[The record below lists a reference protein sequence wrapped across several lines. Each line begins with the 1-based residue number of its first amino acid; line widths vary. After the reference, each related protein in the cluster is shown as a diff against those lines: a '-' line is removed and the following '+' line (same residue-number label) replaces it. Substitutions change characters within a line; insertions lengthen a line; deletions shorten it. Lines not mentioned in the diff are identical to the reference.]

1 MSRRRGR
8 YTRPP
13 SRPQRPKTR
22 RTPLHLHA
30 QQRLPPRA
38 RFVAASP
45 PLVLHRSREG
55 QRRLPAP
62 APTHAHAAAPHAS
75 QGPSKEAQT
84 ARGDG
89 CARNT
94 GAVRGDPSKRRTV
107 TWVWGGSCDAPG
119 HPAGEGPASR
129 AQNKEGAPPA
139 STIASRQA
147 RSVGAAVPVAPGWGK
162 APVHRGRASPHPEW
176 EGVHPP
182 TPTPTPT
189 RIVPADRT
197 HAHHQGQKAVPRAG
211 QPRASNISR
220 AQETPR
226 IAPADRTTHP
236 PPLAKR
242 GYRAQGPSAPRISRA
257 RKRSITGTRAYGA
270 SYARRGRTDPALADS
285 SRPAPQ
291 APRCPKRAGLLLP
304 RQHPRRRRRQHPRR
318 LHLSQADDDREAP
331 NETADDDAAA
341 RHQRIKF

>member
-1 MSRRRGR
+1 MARRRGR

-30 QQRLPPRA
+30 QQRPPPRA

-62 APTHAHAAAPHAS
+62 APTHAHAAAPHAN

-94 GAVRGDPSKRRTV
+94 
-107 TWVWGGSCDAPG
+107 G

-139 STIASRQA
+139 QSQAGRRGRSGQPYRSTLGGGRPPPIEEEHPPTQRGRVSTRPRPRPRPRASSPPTAHTPTTRGKKRYRVQA
-147 RSVGAAVPVAPGWGK
+147 SLAHPTSLAHKKR
-162 APVHRGRASPHPEW
+162 RASP
-176 EGVHPP
+176 PP
-182 TPTPTPT
+182 TALHTHHPWEKGVTAHRARPRLASLAHGNVALQAPALTEHRTP
-189 RIVPADRT
+189 A
-197 HAHHQGQKAVPRAG
+197 AAV
-211 QPRASNISR
+211 Q
-220 AQETPR
+220 TPR
-226 IAPADRTTHP
+226 LRTRLARHHKRHAAPN
-236 PPLAKR
+236 
-242 GYRAQGPSAPRISRA
+242 AQGYSCPVS
-257 RKRSITGTRAYGA
+257 TR
-270 SYARRGRTDPALADS
+270 
-285 SRPAPQ
+285 
-291 APRCPKRAGLLLP
+291 
-304 RQHPRRRRRQHPRR
+304 
-318 LHLSQADDDREAP
+318 
-331 NETADDDAAA
+331 ADDDASTRADSTSHKPMTTG
-341 RHQRIKF
+341 RRQTRPLTTTPPPGTSE